1 MKEPSG
7 VGYMSKAEVHINVG
21 MQDDPRNAEDLK
33 SVLQIIWMPW
43 DSNKFVEEWKLY
55 NLGLLS
61 NMIRLA

>member
-7 VGYMSKAEVHINVG
+7 VGYMSKAEVHMSVG

-43 DSNKFVEEWKLY
+43 DSNKFVEEY
-55 NLGLLS
+55 GNY
-61 NMIRLA
+61 MT